1 MARPIAVGFAFHPS
15 AMTSQP
21 ALAPLRHARWV
32 WLTVLLA
39 VLGAVMPAI
48 SQALAGDKAAAAMEV
63 CTSTGMAW
71 VDAHGDGEAAS
82 GQDGSLQSMECPCCL
97 WSVDPLFPAPVAEAG
112 WRVAS
117 AAQPAPVAR
126 LPFFRLAFAALAP
139 PPRGPPLI
147 S

>member
-1 MARPIAVGFAFHPS
+1 
-15 AMTSQP
+15 MTSQP
-21 ALAPLRHARWV
+21 ALATLRHARWV

-48 SQALAGDKAAAAMEV
+48 SHALAGDKTAAAMEV

-82 GQDGSLQSMECPCCL
+82 GQDAAMLSMECPWCL
-97 WSVDPLFPAPVAEAG
+97 WSVGPLFPVPVVEAG
-112 WRVAS
+112 WRVS
-117 AAQPAPVAR
+117 PSAQPAPVAR

-147 S
+147 PKLLNS

>member
-1 MARPIAVGFAFHPS
+1 
-15 AMTSQP
+15 MTSQP

-48 SQALAGDKAAAAMEV
+48 SQALAGDKTAAAAMEV

-71 VDAHGDGEAAS
+71 MDTQGDGAAAS
-82 GQDGSLQSMECPCCL
+82 GQDGSLQPMECPYCL
-97 WSVDPLFPAPVAEAG
+97 WSVHPLFPAPVAEAG
-112 WRVAS
+112 WRVAPG
-117 AAQPAPVAR
+117 AQPAPVAR